1 MADVKTVLLPKYDA
15 LDPAVMADPY
25 PTYMKLRQT
34 GPLCRGGAG
43 QWVVTRHA
51 DVATLLHD
59 SRLAHEFPEEF
70 RLFSMGEGPAASFF
84 RRIIL
89 NRDPPEHTRLRR
101 LMSAAFSPSL
111 VRILGDHIGSMVDEL
126 LMPLLDRDG
135 FDAVQDIAFPLPAMV
150 ICDLIGVPAGD
161 RNQVRPY
168 ATDLAKAFGTQIPE
182 KDRAAVNGAIVWLRD
197 YIGALLEDR
206 RKSSRDD
213 LLSSMLNATEKGD
226 RLDYE
231 EIVDNAVFLFFAG
244 FETTMNLIGTGCAA
258 LMDYPDQLSRLRQNY
273 SLIPTAVEEFLRY
286 DAPIQSAGRLL
297 LTPVEIGGRSI
308 RKGRVLILLL
318 GSANHDERRF
328 HEPERLDVGREPN
341 PHVSF
346 GGGIHHCLG
355 ATLARLEVSV
365 LLRRLL
371 DKFTML
377 EPSGKAI
384 RRISSGFR
392 SLASV
397 PIRTRSA

>member
-1 MADVKTVLLPKYDA
+1 MAAAESILLPKYDA

-25 PTYMKLRQT
+25 PTYAKLRQA
-34 GPLCRGGAG
+34 GPICRGGAG

-51 DVATLLHD
+51 EVAALLHD
-59 SRLAHEFPEEF
+59 PRLAHEFPEEF
-70 RLFSMGEGPAASFF
+70 RLFSMGEGPAQSFF
-84 RRIIL
+84 CRIIL
-89 NRDPPEHTRLRR
+89 NRDPPEHTRLRS

-111 VRILGDHIGSMVDEL
+111 VRKLGDHIGTMVDEL
-126 LMPLLDRDG
+126 LTPLLDRDG
-135 FDAVQDIAFPLPAMV
+135 FDAVQDIAFPLPVMV
-150 ICDLIGVPAGD
+150 VCELIGVPSSD

-168 ATDLAKAFGTQIPE
+168 ATDLSKAFGTQIPE
-182 KDRAAVNGAIVWLRD
+182 NDRGAVNAAIVWLRE
-197 YIGALLEDR
+197 YIGALLEER
-206 RKSSRDD
+206 RRSPRDD
-213 LLSSMLNATEKGD
+213 LLSSMLNATEQSN
-226 RLDYE
+226 RLSYE

-258 LMDYPDQLSRLRQNY
+258 LLDYPDQLSRLRQNS

-297 LTPVEIGGRSI
+297 LDPIEIGGRTI
-308 RKGRVLILLL
+308 KKGRVLVLLL
-318 GSANHDERRF
+318 GSANHDERCF
-328 HEPERLDVGREPN
+328 HAPQQLDVGREPN

-346 GGGIHHCLG
+346 GGGFHYCLG

-371 DKFTML
+371 DTFSLL
-377 EPSGKAI
+377 EPSSKAI

-392 SLASV
+392 SYASV
-397 PIRTRSA
+397 PVRTKPA